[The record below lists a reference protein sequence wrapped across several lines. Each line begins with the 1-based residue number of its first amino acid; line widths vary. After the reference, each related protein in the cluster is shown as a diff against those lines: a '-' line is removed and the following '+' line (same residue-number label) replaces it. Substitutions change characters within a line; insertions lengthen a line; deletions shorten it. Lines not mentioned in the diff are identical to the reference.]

1 MYLAR
6 YVTAVREN
14 LLLDSHTAE
23 SRDEAKANKPNKMRT
38 HPRARRGHSRGHRGK
53 FRRYLAVK
61 KLSSVA
67 IIGQ

>member
-23 SRDEAKANKPNKMRT
+23 SRDEAKAKQNVKENAS
-38 HPRARRGHSRGHRGK
+38 PRG
-53 FRRYLAVK
+53 AVIAA
-61 KLSSVA
+61 V
-67 IIGQ
+67 IGENLDVIWRLKSCPL